1 MGPQLDGAVP
11 GALAAAPGAAP
22 PPARA
27 DAAARALLQ
36 RDSFLHW
43 LHYFLRFIFAAW
55 VELPFYAV
63 KRGKYRLAAYAV
75 FCATFYFS
83 SMWVLRTYSSANA
96 TFWVFM
102 LPMPLTSAALMCATL
117 LSAAFAGAEF
127 FSVLFCC

>member
-1 MGPQLDGAVP
+1 
-11 GALAAAPGAAP
+11 
-22 PPARA
+22 
-27 DAAARALLQ
+27 
-36 RDSFLHW
+36 
-43 LHYFLRFIFAAW
+43 
-55 VELPFYAV
+55 V

-102 LPMPLTSAALMCATL
+102 LPMPLTSAALMCAAL